1 MSDTQDSIVTI
12 VPQAAG
18 CDPDVVLRS
27 AIGVFEK
34 VLVLGYNKDGEVDA
48 FGSLNFSSEQ
58 IVFALERFKHKI
70 MAGDY
75 GKPEDIL

>member
-1 MSDTQDSIVTI
+1 MDDTGTI
-12 VPQAAG
+12 VSLVPQVAA

-27 AIGVFEK
+27 ALGVFDR
-34 VLVLGYNKDGEVDA
+34 VLVVGYNKSGEIDA

-75 GKPEDIL
+75 GKPEDAK